1 MENFSEQL
9 KKRTKVSALQIIKL
23 CQTIPYNSVN
33 SVLVRQLT
41 KSGTSV
47 AANYRAATRGRS
59 DAEFYSKICIV
70 VEEADETLFWL
81 EMLLEAG
88 IVIPSDIQPIFNE
101 SEEILKIM
109 VTIKNKTLQK
119 LNKKP

>member
-9 KKRTKVSALQIIKL
+9 KKRTKAFALEIIKL
-23 CQTIPYNSVN
+23 CQGIPYTCVN
-33 SVLVRQLT
+33 SVLIKQLT

-47 AANYRAATRGRS
+47 AANYRAASRGRS

-70 VEEADETLFWL
+70 VEEADETMFWL
-81 EMLLEAG
+81 EILKESGLVNNDEIASLL
-88 IVIPSDIQPIFNE
+88 VE

-109 VTIKNKTLQK
+109 VTIKNKTHQK
-119 LNKKP
+119 LK